1 MIGLKVG
8 DKVWVKSM
16 DGKQKLEGIIYSI
29 NEYRDPNM
37 MYAISVEGFDDF
49 IFAGENRLEK
59 YERGL
64 KK

>member
-16 DGKQKLEGIIYSI
+16 DGKQKMEGIIYNI
-29 NEYRDPNM
+29 NEFREPSM

-59 YERGL
+59 
-64 KK
+64 KI